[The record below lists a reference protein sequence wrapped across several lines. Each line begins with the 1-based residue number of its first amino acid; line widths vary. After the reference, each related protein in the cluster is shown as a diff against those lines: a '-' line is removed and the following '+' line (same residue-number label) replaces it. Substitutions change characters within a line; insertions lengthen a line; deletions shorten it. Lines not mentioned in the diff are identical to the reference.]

1 MKIRYADNI
10 WDNRYKAFLHV
21 SDLYE
26 LLLTDKKKT
35 WTIGQN
41 INNFRQNLEACEIG
55 LEQKN
60 EELNKIRH

>member
-1 MKIRYADNI
+1 M
-10 WDNRYKAFLHV
+10 HV